1 MPLTVKEKA
10 AAIKVAKETE
20 TMLRAA
26 GSRRD
31 QFILGSIVAESTIEF
46 MANTFGR
53 RQTWEWLQRISDQLM
68 DKELP

>member
-10 AAIKVAKETE
+10 HAVRIAKETE
-20 TMLRAA
+20 AMLRAA

-31 QFILGSIVAESTIEF
+31 QFILGSIIGEAAIEF

-53 RQTWEWLQRISDQLM
+53 KQAWEWLQRISDQLM